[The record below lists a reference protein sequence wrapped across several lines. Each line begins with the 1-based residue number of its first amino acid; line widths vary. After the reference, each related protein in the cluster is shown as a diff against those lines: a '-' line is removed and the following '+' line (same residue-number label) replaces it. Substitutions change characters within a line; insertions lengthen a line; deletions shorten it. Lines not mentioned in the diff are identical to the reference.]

1 MADRSSTSSPPA
13 GSDWI
18 KPKDEDRLLKHRLEK
33 LNVPQLKFLCKK
45 YGVAVSGKK
54 DDLLDRTFAM
64 APSHDEIKGAQRT
77 PLRSNGEVD
86 EAALRQKQK
95 GLGESAA
102 IIEDPS
108 KAVVPFVG
116 AHSPLAA
123 GPPSPLA
130 AAALQLASA
139 AAQLGHHR
147 RRVTALAAG
156 PGHHRSC
163 AAGPPSPLAAGPPS
177 PLAAGPASPLAHG
190 PPSPLAAGPPS
201 PLAAGSPSP
210 FSLWQPLQQ
219 RLNDLLTVA
228 AVPQRPP
235 ESARVMDAPTA
246 QRNQKHAPWQ
256 DVPGG
261 VAAPTTPRGTPQV
274 MGPPSPLAAG
284 PPSPLPASCAPTEP
298 DRDLDP
304 LTPTGVPRHRLSPM
318 TAQTPE
324 LVSFPKGS
332 GDSTI
337 GGEQS
342 LHRSATYES
351 PLPRGWTPP
360 SSPSPATM
368 LSPGF
373 QAERAR
379 LERDLAAYLG
389 MEQLS
394 DNIPVATTPSSTGTP
409 LSTARSLE
417 SQLWSDTLPEMEPL
431 PERDT
436 LPRGTLPEM
445 EPLPTNIAG
454 LLNANLAGTLGED
467 SGGAE
472 TPRSKRQRLCDD
484 VFLEPLEEE
493 SPEDLNSESSAEPNS
508 EHTEE
513 PTGDTEEHTM
523 EHTEEPTGDTEEQYA
538 PRITEDTME
547 PTEEQY
553 CSDTEDHTEDTEE
566 HTDRRPES
574 LELEVQPAWDAMSES
589 FIPLGDQRRFPGFP
603 QWQSGPGERPNLRHS
618 TSDTGIVELA
628 GEGHREGGEGFL
640 SAPDFGLMSESP
652 PRPAWPESPCTFSG
666 FPTW

>member
-1 MADRSSTSSPPA
+1 MEEEGEGEEGAEEEELAGDQPLDDPDTGSKAAGAGAVTEQPPPA
-13 GSDWI
+13 
-18 KPKDEDRLLKHRLEK
+18 
-33 LNVPQLKFLCKK
+33 KK
-45 YGVAVSGKK
+45 A
-54 DDLLDRTFAM
+54 R
-64 APSHDEIKGAQRT
+64 
-77 PLRSNGEVD
+77 
-86 EAALRQKQK
+86 
-95 GLGESAA
+95 
-102 IIEDPS
+102 
-108 KAVVPFVG
+108 
-116 AHSPLAA
+116 
-123 GPPSPLA
+123 
-130 AAALQLASA
+130 
-139 AAQLGHHR
+139 
-147 RRVTALAAG
+147 
-156 PGHHRSC
+156 
-163 AAGPPSPLAAGPPS
+163 
-177 PLAAGPASPLAHG
+177 
-190 PPSPLAAGPPS
+190 
-201 PLAAGSPSP
+201 GSPSP
-210 FSLWQPLQQ
+210 SPLS
-219 RLNDLLTVA
+219 TPA
-228 AVPQRPP
+228 A
-235 ESARVMDAPTA
+235 APTA
-246 QRNQKHAPWQ
+246 CAQTEDVRKALRRMKKECECCLTMACAQNEDAFWPPGWNLEMLDACEASDLRSIEASVTGLEASDSSGVRAP
-256 DVPGG
+256 
-261 VAAPTTPRGTPQV
+261 
-274 MGPPSPLAAG
+274 PPSP
-284 PPSPLPASCAPTEP
+284 ASCTPTEP

-484 VFLEPLEEE
+484 VFLGPLEEE

-553 CSDTEDHTEDTEE
+553 RGSH
-566 HTDRRPES
+566 R
-574 LELEVQPAWDAMSES
+574 
-589 FIPLGDQRRFPGFP
+589 
-603 QWQSGPGERPNLRHS
+603 
-618 TSDTGIVELA
+618 
-628 GEGHREGGEGFL
+628 GHRG
-640 SAPDFGLMSESP
+640 AHRPP
-652 PRPAWPESPCTFSG
+652 PRKLGARGAASVGCHV
-666 FPTW
+666 